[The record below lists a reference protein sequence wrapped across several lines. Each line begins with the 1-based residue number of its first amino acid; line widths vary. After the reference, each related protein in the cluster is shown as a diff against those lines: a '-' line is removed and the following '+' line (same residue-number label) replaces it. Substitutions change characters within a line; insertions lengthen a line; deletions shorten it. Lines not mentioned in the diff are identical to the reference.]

1 MTLEDLTPEKVIAE
15 TRTLQYLYGLK
26 REIRY
31 AQTRTQDDLTESV
44 AEHVY
49 GMHICALYFI
59 PLEDPKGT
67 WDRARIYEM
76 ISLHDIDE
84 IETGDVLGY
93 TKTDAIRAA
102 EAEAMRVVME
112 KAPVH
117 MRPTMAR
124 AIDEYE
130 EQVTPESKFVKA
142 LDKFEPL
149 VQMYND
155 FGRQTFLT
163 NKTTAKDAESIKDSY
178 IKPFPLMYQYYKVI
192 HGSMVEEGFFFAGSN

>member
-1 MTLEDLTPEKVIAE
+1 MTLEELTPERVIAE
-15 TRTLQYLYGLK
+15 VRVLQYLYGLK

-31 AQTRTQDDLTESV
+31 AQTRTQEDLTESV

-49 GMHICALYFI
+49 GMHICALYFL
-59 PLEDPKGT
+59 PLENPQGT
-67 WDRARIYEM
+67 WDRASVYEM

-112 KAPVH
+112 KSPLH
-117 MRPTMAR
+117 MRPSMQR
-124 AIDEYE
+124 AIDVYD
-130 EQVTPESKFVKA
+130 EQVTPESVFVKA

-149 VQMYND
+149 VQMYNEN
-155 FGRQTFLT
+155 GKQTFQT
-163 NKTTAKDAESIKDSY
+163 NKTTAEDAYKIKESY
-178 IKPFPLMYQYYKVI
+178 ILPFPHMYRMYRVI
-192 HGSMVEEGFFFAGSN
+192 HEAMINEGFFYKP